1 MDNLYITGT
10 KCTLEVNFDAGTG
23 TLEIAGESY
32 PENIYD
38 FFQPLYKWI
47 EEYLKDP
54 DKSMVLNLKIT
65 YLNSTSTRCVLDF
78 LTFLEDYRK
87 NGRNIRV
94 NWFYEEDDDILET
107 AEFMNSNLD
116 LPINITPLPEEAKR
130 RDRSL

>member
-1 MDNLYITGT
+1 MDDLYITGT

-23 TLEIAGESY
+23 VLEMAGESY

-47 EEYLKDP
+47 EEYLEAP
-54 DKSMVLNLKIT
+54 DKSIVLNLKIT

-87 NGRNIRV
+87 NGRDINV

-116 LPINITPLPEEAKR
+116 LPIEITLIPADRKR
-130 RDRSL
+130 ENQ